1 MTASVHASGLNLLL
15 NEALSRVARGSEFST
30 ASTMTAS
37 ASAVSEVKRIAGQ
50 PRIVLVRHAES
61 EFNRMEEEYI
71 SAFRPELRNMPEH
84 WDTDEV
90 FDPHVWV
97 CGIYVWPIALRTIRL
112 TLSLDL

>member
-1 MTASVHASGLNLLL
+1 MTVSIHTSGLGLLP
-15 NEALSRVARGSEFST
+15 NKVLSPLVGGWIHSSMA
-30 ASTMTAS
+30 ASS
-37 ASAVSEVKRIAGQ
+37 SVSSEVKHVAGQ

-97 CGIYVWPIALRTIRL
+97 SGTIRIG
-112 TLSLDL
+112 